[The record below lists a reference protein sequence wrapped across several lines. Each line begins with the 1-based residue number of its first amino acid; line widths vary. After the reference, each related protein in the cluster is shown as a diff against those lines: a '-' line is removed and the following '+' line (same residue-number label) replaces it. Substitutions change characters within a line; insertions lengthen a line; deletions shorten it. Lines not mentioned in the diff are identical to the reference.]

1 MKIKAIPKFLAAALA
16 VVLGLSA
23 LVLPVFAA
31 SVKDATIDTSKKASL
46 TIYKYDFTN
55 AKKDGVWT
63 EDSFVTTGEYESYVN
78 ETLGN
83 ATRKNGGSSS
93 ALGNS
98 ANGTSNGYAI
108 KGVEFTIK
116 NVADIVTFSD
126 VVDGVNTTMVLYG
139 FDKTS
144 ATNLLK
150 AIGLTEADQ
159 YEHLNATHKLDSTK
173 YYFTADTLNE
183 KLKTALENN
192 STEVKNALE
201 SFVDGGIA
209 LNLTDENG
217 YTKRDNLDLGLY
229 LVVETKVPE
238 MVTSTTNPFFVSLP
252 MTTFDGGSANETNK
266 DNGGHEWNYDVTVY
280 PKNLTGIPTLEK
292 TVRES
297 KEDTGKGGD
306 TDAIDDDFKHTA
318 TGSAGDVME
327 YQIIST
333 LPNITSAATRLTIY
347 TFEDTISDG
356 LDYVKGDV
364 KMEIFKDK
372 ECKTGAVETWTES
385 DSKFSV
391 SYTTDGRK
399 MTIAISADGLAAINK
414 FPPVEENVHGDK
426 TTAAYANYTIR
437 ITYTAKLNSNATS
450 VLGDEGNPNKV
461 VLKWQRTSDNY
472 YDTLEDD
479 CHVYTFGIDLTKLFS
494 DKDSAA
500 AAEQFKHVKFK
511 IQNKTDN
518 YWLKAELDEST
529 GIYYVTDHVDTEEE
543 ATVFTPVTYK
553 DSNYGRI
560 VVRGVEDDEYVLTE
574 IETAN
579 GYTLLKDNITIVIK
593 TSESTD
599 CNIYAGDTLGVTQ
612 NDPRYSFSG
621 SLSPEEATQAG
632 VPQAHLEHKLLSA
645 SATVDGNDVTMNP
658 DNDTTA
664 KSGSGSKN
672 ALVPLTVVNRPGFDL
687 PPTGERS
694 MLLFTIVGASLMV
707 ASAMLIIIVA
717 KKKKNQ
723 NNA

>member
-16 VVLGLSA
+16 VALGLSA

-159 YEHLNATHKLDSTK
+159 YEHLNATHKLDPNK
-173 YYFTADTLNE
+173 YYYTSDKLNE

-192 STEVKNALE
+192 STTVKNALE
-201 SFVDGGIA
+201 SFVAGGIVMDP
-209 LNLTDENG
+209 TDGTG
-217 YTKRDNLDLGLY
+217 YTKKENLDLGLY

-266 DNGGHEWNYDVTVY
+266 DNGGHEWNYNVTVY
-280 PKNLTGIPTLEK
+280 PKNVTGIPTLEK

-297 KEDTGKGGD
+297 KNDTGKGGD

-333 LPNITSAATRLTIY
+333 LPNITSAATRLTVY
-347 TFEDTISDG
+347 TFEDTISNG

-372 ECKTGAVETWTES
+372 ECKTGAVETWMES

-414 FPPVEENVHGDK
+414 FPPTEENAYGGK

-461 VLKWQRTSDNY
+461 VLKWQRTSDTY

-494 DKDSAA
+494 DKASDD
-500 AAEQFKHVKFK
+500 AAEQFEHVKFK
-511 IQNKTDN
+511 IQNRTDN
-518 YWLKAELDEST
+518 YWLKAELDADA
-529 GIYYVTDHVDTEEE
+529 GVYYVTDHVDTEEE
-543 ATVFTPVTYK
+543 ATVFTPVTYR
-553 DSNYGRI
+553 DSEGASNYGRI

-579 GYTLLKDNITIVIK
+579 GYTLLKDPIVIVIK

-612 NDPRYSFSG
+612 NDPRYNFSG
-621 SLSPEEATQAG
+621 SLTANEAVLAG

-645 SATVDGNDVTMNP
+645 SATVDGNTVTMNP
-658 DNDTTA
+658 DGDSA
-664 KSGSGSKN
+664 N
-672 ALVPLTVVNRPGFDL
+672 AFVPLTVVNRPGFDL

-717 KKKKNQ
+717 KKKKKND
-723 NNA
+723 A